1 MISSQIIKRINM
13 RYYIADCHFYHRNLL
28 THLDNRPFESIE
40 EMNSYMIKKW
50 NEKVRTNDDVVV
62 LGDLS
67 FGNGEETNEV
77 LSALNGRIYLIKGN
91 HDGMFLDDRH
101 FNHSRLQWVKDYE
114 ELNDNKM
121 RVILMHYP
129 VFCYNGQN
137 KFNREGKPKTYMLY
151 GHVHNT
157 YDQVLV
163 DSFISE
169 TRKSKRVMAH
179 GTEETN
185 IPCQMINCF
194 TMYSDY
200 TPLSLDEWIESD
212 RERRQSLNLE

>member
-1 MISSQIIKRINM
+1 M
-13 RYYIADCHFYHRNLL
+13 RYYIADCHFYHKNLI
-28 THLDNRPFESIE
+28 TNLDNRPFASVE
-40 EMNSYMIKKW
+40 EMNSCMIEKW

-67 FGNGEETNEV
+67 FGDGEETNQILGE
-77 LSALNGRIYLIKGN
+77 LNGRIYLIKGN
-91 HDGMFLDDRH
+91 HDDKFLGDSQ
-101 FNHSRLQWVKDYE
+101 FKSSRLEWVEDYKE
-114 ELNDNKM
+114 MNDNKPK
-121 RVILMHYP
+121 VILMHYP

-137 KFNREGKPKTYMLY
+137 KYDSDGNPRTYMLY

-157 YDQVLV
+157 YDQVLI

-169 TRKSKRVMAH
+169 TRKAKRVMAH
-179 GTEETN
+179 STVETN

-200 TPLSLDEWIESD
+200 TPLSLDEWIERD
-212 RERRQSLNLE
+212 RERRQKLNLE

>member
-1 MISSQIIKRINM
+1 M

-28 THLDNRPFESIE
+28 TNLDKRPFSSVE

-62 LGDLS
+62 IGDLS
-67 FGNGEETNEV
+67 FGNGEETNQILEE
-77 LSALNGRIYLIKGN
+77 LNGKIYLIKGN
-91 HDGMFLDDRH
+91 HDDMFLSDRR
-101 FNHSRLQWVKDYE
+101 FKLSRLEWVKDYE
-114 ELNDNKM
+114 EMNDNK
-121 RVILMHYP
+121 RKVVLMHYP

-137 KFNREGKPKTYMLY
+137 KFDQDGKARTYMLY

-169 TRKSKRVMAH
+169 TRKSTRIMAH
-179 GTEETN
+179 GTVETN

-212 RERRQSLNLE
+212 RERRRKLSLE

>member
-1 MISSQIIKRINM
+1 M

-28 THLDNRPFESIE
+28 THLDNRQFSSVE
-40 EMNSYMIKKW
+40 EMNACMIEMW
-50 NEKVRTNDDVVV
+50 NRKVRTNDDVVV

-67 FGNGEETNEV
+67 FGNGEETNKV
-77 LSALNGRIYLIKGN
+77 LSELNGRIYLIKGN
-91 HDGMFLDDRH
+91 HDDKFLSDRS
-101 FNHSRLQWVKDYE
+101 FNQKRLEWVKDYE
-114 ELNDNKM
+114 ELNDDK
-121 RVILMHYP
+121 RKVILMHYP

-137 KFNREGKPKTYMLY
+137 KFDSDGRAKTYMLF
-151 GHVHNT
+151 GHVHNS

-169 TRKSKRVMAH
+169 TKKSRRVMAH
-179 GTEETN
+179 GTAETN

-200 TPLSLDEWIESD
+200 TPLTLDEWIESD
-212 RERRQSLNLE
+212 RKRRSKLALE